1 MTELEQ
7 DDLLSIGTRVDD
19 GRTVVQLV
27 GDLDVYS
34 CARLRIALTGLSAA
48 GQHRLAVELAEL
60 DFCDSSGLGVLVGA
74 MKRARAGDGG
84 LALVQVPDNLMRV
97 LRITGLTKVLPAF
110 SQLGEAFVYLDA
122 Q

>member
-1 MTELEQ
+1 MTQ
-7 DDLLSIGTRVDD
+7 PDQAGLLSIGTRVDD
-19 GRTVVQLV
+19 GRTVVRLV
-27 GDLDVYS
+27 GELDVYS
-34 CARLRIALTGLSAA
+34 CARLRTTLTGLSAA
-48 GQHRLAVELAEL
+48 GQHRLALELAAL

-84 LALVQVPDNLMRV
+84 LALVQVPDDLMRV

-110 SQLGEAFVYLDA
+110 SQLIEAFVYLDA